1 MRKRR
6 PRRFGRRRLFGR
18 GRIAG
23 TGRPCGRGRPF
34 GKHRR
39 HARGLTLADVAPG
52 VLARIVGIE
61 DMPGHARS
69 KLVALGLVPGRIV
82 EVIRHKPVTLVRA
95 EHSELALEDEL
106 ASGITVKE
114 EEEASSDEPPQED
127 LGI

>member
-18 GRIAG
+18 RRIVG
-23 TGRPCGRGRPF
+23 HGRPFGRGRPF

-39 HARGLTLADVAPG
+39 HTRGLTLADVAPG

-61 DMPGHARS
+61 DLPGHARS
-69 KLVALGLVPGRIV
+69 KMVAMGLVPGRFV

-95 EHSELALEDEL
+95 EHAELALEDEL

-114 EEEASSDEPPQED
+114 EEEAPPEEPQQ
-127 LGI
+127 